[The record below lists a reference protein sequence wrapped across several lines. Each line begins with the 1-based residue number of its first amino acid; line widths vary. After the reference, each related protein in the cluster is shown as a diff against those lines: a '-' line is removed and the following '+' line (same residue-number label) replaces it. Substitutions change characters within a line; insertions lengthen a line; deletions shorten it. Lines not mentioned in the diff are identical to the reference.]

1 MKELVQFLLESI
13 NTKMMSLD
21 WFLNTLNGMQKVDP
35 DTRVAFI
42 CKEAGISDYI
52 ESHELKKLKDAI
64 QVYYDALDYFQTQMH
79 AAKKTITN
87 WQDGASVMADKYTNV
102 AHAYDYAYDDVL
114 CKLITKYKGGKVSE
128 SILEAKEDLDP
139 MENAVEL
146 ALQWKVKE
154 AKDNDKEFADAGIFW
169 AIVFALEDEGN
180 AWAKTIYERVKD
192 SRMSKRDPEKIVK
205 EITGGDEFK
214 MILAGISK
222 IFDQI
227 NNLQEI
233 LDTSLEPI
241 DDEDDPSE
249 WKLSVSAQKLY
260 DSELKKL
267 EKMKKDFI
275 DKCRAIK

>member
-154 AKDNDKEFADAGIFW
+154 AEDNDKEFADAGIFW
-169 AIVFALEDEGN
+169 AITFALEDEGN
-180 AWAKTIYERVKD
+180 AWAKTMVKRAQDAHASQNER
-192 SRMSKRDPEKIVK
+192 EKFV
-205 EITGGDEFK
+205 EELTSSDECK
-214 MILAGISK
+214 MFLTEISK
-222 IFDQI
+222 IFDQY

-233 LDTSLEPI
+233 LDTLLEPV

-249 WKLSVSAQKLY
+249 WKLSASDQKLY
-260 DSELKKL
+260 DSQLKKL

-275 DKCRAIK
+275 AKCRAMK